1 MSAAPVAADAA
12 DVKPAPAVKPEDPI
26 YINIV
31 VKEQNGA
38 KTHFKL
44 KRNCGF
50 KKVKKGENY
59 LSAHSYQLSSA
70 AHGNFLP
77 TSKHGHQN
85 CEVYV

>member
-1 MSAAPVAADAA
+1 MSAAADAA
-12 DVKPAPAVKPEDPI
+12 DASPDVKPALSAAADVAVKPEDPI

-50 KKVKKGENY
+50 KKVNT
-59 LSAHSYQLSSA
+59 
-70 AHGNFLP
+70 P
-77 TSKHGHQN
+77 
-85 CEVYV
+85 